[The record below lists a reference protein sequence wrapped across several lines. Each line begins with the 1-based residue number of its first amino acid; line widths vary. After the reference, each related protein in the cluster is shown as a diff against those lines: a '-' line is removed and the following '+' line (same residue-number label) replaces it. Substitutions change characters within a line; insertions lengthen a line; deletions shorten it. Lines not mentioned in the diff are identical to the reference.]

1 MIKPFGLLSNKQHNA
16 VVILS
21 IVREMISANKPELFR
36 YNRKL
41 DIVLH
46 NGCRVFTAGMCSA
59 LNCLR
64 GRSIDVMILD
74 NFNVYKTVDVE
85 EFYKCYLPVLGS
97 MTNAML
103 GFVLN
108 TQEKISK
115 NSMIYIYSVNK
126 K

>member
-1 MIKPFGLLSNKQHNA
+1 
-16 VVILS
+16 
-21 IVREMISANKPELFR
+21 MISANKPELFK

-46 NGCRVFTAGMCSA
+46 NGCRVVTAGMSSA
-59 LNCLR
+59 VNCLR

-74 NFNVYKTVDVE
+74 NFNVYKTADVE
-85 EFYKCYLPVLGS
+85 EFYKCYIPVLGS

-115 NSMIYIYSVNK
+115 NSMKFIYSVHK